1 MESVKRAP
9 RDKTLIT
16 LKAQVLFTFSV
27 SEKKMKR
34 ILINCSYSDELR
46 VALVDGAK
54 LFDLDNEFNAQSL
67 LKGSIF
73 KATVSRVE
81 TSLDA
86 AFVNFGSERHGFLP
100 LKELSNEH
108 FTKDAE
114 GKKKCTLKEG
124 DEILVQVLKE
134 ERGTKGAALSNQISL
149 AGRFIVLIPNS
160 EKSGGVSRR
169 ISGDERDEIKNAL
182 NELNIPDGM
191 SVIVRTAGLGRSA
204 EELKWD
210 LDYLMNLWGQIKSTI
225 NDAPSP
231 SLIYKDDKLILRVFR
246 DYFRDDIGEIL
257 IDDESVHA
265 EALDFAKSV
274 IPDHADKVIYYNE
287 DIALFNRYQIESQIE
302 LAFQR
307 EISLPSGGSIV
318 IDPTEAMVSIDVNSA
333 RSTKGKDIESTA
345 FATNMEA
352 AKEIARQLR
361 LRDLGGLIVIDF
373 IDMQDEKH
381 QQKVENAFRSAVQSD
396 RARIQ
401 IAGISRFG
409 LLELS
414 RQRLR
419 PSLEETYDI
428 QHVQVRGTRS
438 LGQSILRIIG
448 EDAAKENTGEIH
460 VYVPADVSSY
470 LLNEKRRDIITI
482 ENTYQVNILV
492 IADPY
497 KSRPYYKVARVKAPA
512 GKKLFSHEMT
522 PNSPEPSMDWR
533 DVNSNKKSFKPL
545 VKVSVP
551 PRMPKTKNKKGF
563 FAFLKSVFT
572 LDIFKST
579 KKKNLKNKRKR
590 NYKKGQ
596 PKTNKNTR
604 NENRHNN
611 RNVRPNN
618 KGRTNNPKK
627 PVNKTA
633 SKPIVIPPKKIEK
646 TSGKSAQ
653 VSKTKKQ
660 TEDVDGN
667 TFNDGTS
674 TSSSR
679 TPAPTPAPTPA
690 ATPAPTPAATPA
702 PTPASTPAPKPTRA
716 LNDPRYKNE

>member
-1 MESVKRAP
+1 VKTVVKGAP
-9 RDKTLIT
+9 KGKTPIT
-16 LKAQVLFTFSV
+16 QQALVLFAFSI
-27 SEKKMKR
+27 SEKQMKR

-54 LFDLDNEFNAQSL
+54 LFDLDSEFNNQSL
-67 LKGSIF
+67 FKGSIF
-73 KATVSRVE
+73 KATVSRIE

-100 LKELSNEH
+100 LKELSNDY
-108 FTKDAE
+108 FTNDAE
-114 GKKKCTLKEG
+114 GKRKCILKEG
-124 DEILVQVLKE
+124 DEILIQVLKE
-134 ERGTKGAALSNQISL
+134 ERGTKGAALSSQISL

-169 ISGDERDEIKNAL
+169 ISGEERDDIKNAL
-182 NELNIPDGM
+182 NSLKVPDGM
-191 SVIVRTAGLGRSA
+191 SIIVRTAGLGRST

-210 LDYLMNLWGQIKSTI
+210 LDYLLNLWEQIKSSAI
-225 NDAPSP
+225 DAPSP

-246 DYFRDDIGEIL
+246 DYFRDDIKEIL

-287 DIALFNRYQIESQIE
+287 EIPLFNRYQIESQIE

-345 FATNMEA
+345 YATNTEA
-352 AKEIARQLR
+352 AKEVARQLR

-381 QQKVENAFRSAVQSD
+381 QQKVENTFRSAVQSD

-438 LGQSILRIIG
+438 LGQSILRIIS

-470 LLNEKRRDIITI
+470 LLNEKRRDIISI
-482 ENTYQVNILV
+482 ENTYQVNILI

-497 KSRPYYKVARVKAPA
+497 KSRPYYKVARIKAVS
-512 GKKLFSHEMT
+512 GKKPFSYDMT

-533 DVNSNKKSFKPL
+533 DSNSTKKALKPL
-545 VKVSVP
+545 VKLSVP
-551 PRMPKTKNKKGF
+551 PRMPKSKNRFLAFIKSIITLSIF
-563 FAFLKSVFT
+563 FGM
-572 LDIFKST
+572 FKS
-579 KKKNLKNKRKR
+579 KKKKTNRKKRPRK
-590 NYKKGQ
+590 YKKGHSKIHKNNKNYKNNKNSKPNQ
-596 PKTNKNTR
+596 ANKSKNSNLRKTNDNKSSKSVVAAPKNSKQNSEKLNQSER
-604 NENRHNN
+604 N
-611 RNVRPNN
+611 
-618 KGRTNNPKK
+618 KK
-627 PVNKTA
+627 
-633 SKPIVIPPKKIEK
+633 
-646 TSGKSAQ
+646 
-653 VSKTKKQ
+653 VSKEIDRNKLDTK
-660 TEDVDGN
+660 
-667 TFNDGTS
+667 
-674 TSSSR
+674 SSSNPSI
-679 TPAPTPAPTPA
+679 TQSSSKEQTPTPAPSQPA
-690 ATPAPTPAATPA
+690 
-702 PTPASTPAPKPTRA
+702 KPTRA
-716 LNDPRYKNE
+716 LNDPRYKSE

>member
-1 MESVKRAP
+1 
-9 RDKTLIT
+9 
-16 LKAQVLFTFSV
+16 
-27 SEKKMKR
+27 MKR
-34 ILINCSYSDELR
+34 ILINRSYSDELR

-86 AFVNFGSERHGFLP
+86 AFINFGSERHGFLP
-100 LKELSNEH
+100 LKELSNKY
-108 FTKDAE
+108 FTKDTD
-114 GKKKCTLKEG
+114 GKRKCNLKEG
-124 DEILVQVLKE
+124 DEILIQVLKE

-169 ISGDERDEIKNAL
+169 ISGEERDDIKNAL
-182 NELNIPDGM
+182 NALQIPDGM
-191 SVIVRTAGLGRSA
+191 SVIVRTAGLGRST

-210 LDYLMNLWGQIKSTI
+210 LDYLMNLWNQINSSI
-225 NDAPSP
+225 EDAPSP

-246 DYFRDDIGEIL
+246 DYFRDDIEEIL

-274 IPDHADKVIYYNE
+274 IPDHADKVIFYNE

-345 FATNMEA
+345 FATNIEA

-381 QQKVENAFRSAVQSD
+381 QQKVENTFRSSVQSD

-428 QHVQVRGTRS
+428 QHVQVRGARS

-470 LLNEKRRDIITI
+470 LLNEKRRDIIAI

-497 KSRPYYKVARVKAPA
+497 KARPYYKVARVKAVA
-512 GKKLFSHEMT
+512 GKKPFSYDMT
-522 PNSPEPSMDWR
+522 PSSPEPSMEWR
-533 DVNSNKKSFKPL
+533 DVNSNKKTLKPL

-551 PRMPKTKNKKGF
+551 PRMPKRKSANSL
-563 FAFLKSVFT
+563 FAFIKSIFTLSFLKSN
-572 LDIFKST
+572 K
-579 KKKNLKNKRKR
+579 KKKNTRNKKSR
-590 NYKKGQ
+590 NYKKNQ
-596 PKTNKNTR
+596 SRFNKNNKSER
-604 NENRHNN
+604 SQNNKNARPNN
-611 RNVRPNN
+611 RNKNNTNKRNPNN
-618 KGRTNNPKK
+618 KTSK
-627 PVNKTA
+627 PV
-633 SKPIVIPPKKIEK
+633 VIPPKKPKESDGNLLEPKKAKKPNVNLDGNKIEK
-646 TSGKSAQ
+646 TDAAKDDSQLQK
-653 VSKTKKQ
+653 
-660 TEDVDGN
+660 
-667 TFNDGTS
+667 
-674 TSSSR
+674 SSSPE
-679 TPAPTPAPTPA
+679 TTPAPAPTPIPSAPPVPTPA
-690 ATPAPTPAATPA
+690 P
-702 PTPASTPAPKPTRA
+702 SPAPKPTRA
-716 LNDPRYKNE
+716 LNDPRYKSE

>member
-1 MESVKRAP
+1 
-9 RDKTLIT
+9 
-16 LKAQVLFTFSV
+16 
-27 SEKKMKR
+27 MKR

-54 LFDLDNEFNAQSL
+54 LFDLDSEFNNQSL
-67 LKGSIF
+67 FKGSIF
-73 KATVSRVE
+73 KATVSRIE

-100 LKELSNEH
+100 LKELSNDY
-108 FTKDAE
+108 FTNDAE
-114 GKKKCTLKEG
+114 GKRKCILKEG
-124 DEILVQVLKE
+124 DEILIQVLKE
-134 ERGTKGAALSNQISL
+134 ERGTKGAALSSQISL

-169 ISGDERDEIKNAL
+169 ISGEERDDIKNAL
-182 NELNIPDGM
+182 NSLKVPDGM
-191 SVIVRTAGLGRSA
+191 SIIVRTAGLGRST

-210 LDYLMNLWGQIKSTI
+210 LDYLLNLWEQIKSSAI
-225 NDAPSP
+225 DAPSP

-246 DYFRDDIGEIL
+246 DYFRDDIKEIL

-287 DIALFNRYQIESQIE
+287 EIPLFNRYQIESQIE

-345 FATNMEA
+345 YATNTEA
-352 AKEIARQLR
+352 AKEVARQLR

-381 QQKVENAFRSAVQSD
+381 QQKVENTFRSAVQSD

-438 LGQSILRIIG
+438 LGQSILRIIS

-470 LLNEKRRDIITI
+470 LLNEKRRDIISI
-482 ENTYQVNILV
+482 ENTYQVNILI

-497 KSRPYYKVARVKAPA
+497 KSRPYYKVARIKAVS
-512 GKKLFSHEMT
+512 GKKPFSYDMT

-533 DVNSNKKSFKPL
+533 DSNSTKKALKPL
-545 VKVSVP
+545 VKLSVP
-551 PRMPKTKNKKGF
+551 PRMPKSKNRFLAFIKSIITLSIF
-563 FAFLKSVFT
+563 FGM
-572 LDIFKST
+572 FKS
-579 KKKNLKNKRKR
+579 KKKKTNRKKRPRK
-590 NYKKGQ
+590 YKKGHSKIHKNNKNYKNNKNSKPNQ
-596 PKTNKNTR
+596 ANKSKNSNLRKTNDNKSSKSVVAAPKNSKQ
-604 NENRHNN
+604 NSEKLNQSES
-611 RNVRPNN
+611 N
-618 KGRTNNPKK
+618 KK
-627 PVNKTA
+627 
-633 SKPIVIPPKKIEK
+633 
-646 TSGKSAQ
+646 
-653 VSKTKKQ
+653 VSKEIDRNKLDTK
-660 TEDVDGN
+660 
-667 TFNDGTS
+667 
-674 TSSSR
+674 SSSNPSI
-679 TPAPTPAPTPA
+679 TQSSSKEQTPTPAPTQPA
-690 ATPAPTPAATPA
+690 
-702 PTPASTPAPKPTRA
+702 KPTRA
-716 LNDPRYKNE
+716 LNDPRYKSE

>member
-1 MESVKRAP
+1 
-9 RDKTLIT
+9 
-16 LKAQVLFTFSV
+16 
-27 SEKKMKR
+27 MKR

-86 AFVNFGSERHGFLP
+86 AFINFGSERHGFLP
-100 LKELSNEH
+100 LKELSNEY
-108 FTKDAE
+108 FTKDAD
-114 GKKKCTLKEG
+114 GKRKCTLKEG
-124 DEILVQVLKE
+124 DEILIQVLKE

-182 NELNIPDGM
+182 NALQIPEGM
-191 SVIVRTAGLGRSA
+191 SVIVRTAGLGRST

-210 LDYLMNLWGQIKSTI
+210 LDYLMNLWNQIKSTVS
-225 NDAPSP
+225 DAPSP

-246 DYFRDDIGEIL
+246 DYFRDDIEEIL
-257 IDDESVHA
+257 IDDEAMHA

-274 IPDHADKVIYYNE
+274 IPDHADKVIFYNE
-287 DIALFNRYQIESQIE
+287 DISLFNRYQIESQIE

-345 FATNMEA
+345 FATNIEA
-352 AKEIARQLR
+352 AKEVARQLR

-381 QQKVENAFRSAVQSD
+381 QQKVENTFRSAVQSD

-470 LLNEKRRDIITI
+470 LLNEKRRDIIAI
-482 ENTYQVNILV
+482 ENNYKVNILI

-497 KSRPYYKVARVKAPA
+497 KSRPYYKVARVKAVA
-512 GKKLFSHEMT
+512 GRKPFSYDMT

-533 DVNSNKKSFKPL
+533 DVNSNKKSLKPL
-545 VKVSVP
+545 VQVSVP
-551 PRMPKTKNKKGF
+551 PRMPKKKNKNRFFAFIKSILTLSIFLGIFKSKKKVNTRNKKG
-563 FAFLKSVFT
+563 
-572 LDIFKST
+572 
-579 KKKNLKNKRKR
+579 R

-596 PKTNKNTR
+596 TRSNQRNR
-604 NENRHNN
+604 NEKNQNN
-611 RNVRPNN
+611 RSARPNN
-618 KGRTNNPKK
+618 KTKNTKPKAAQPKK
-627 PVNKTA
+627 T
-633 SKPIVIPPKKIEK
+633 SKPVVIPPKKRAQIDN
-646 TSGKSAQ
+646 KSA
-653 VSKTKKQ
+653 SSNNDKKII
-660 TEDVDGN
+660 EEKDGN
-667 TFNDGTS
+667 KSNTE
-674 TSSSR
+674 SSSSKPAPKPVP
-679 TPAPTPAPTPA
+679 TPAPKPAPTPVPKPELAPKA
-690 ATPAPTPAATPA
+690 N
-702 PTPASTPAPKPTRA
+702 PAPKPTRA